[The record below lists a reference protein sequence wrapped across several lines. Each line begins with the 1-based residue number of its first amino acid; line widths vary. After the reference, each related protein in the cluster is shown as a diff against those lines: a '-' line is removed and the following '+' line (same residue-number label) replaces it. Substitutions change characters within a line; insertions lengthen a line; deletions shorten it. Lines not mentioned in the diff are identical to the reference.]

1 MSSLPTPYP
10 HQRRTKTKVVAS
22 FRKLQAARALVN
34 DTSAP
39 AILVVSPCGSGKTY
53 MFTDISGGAIDKG
66 RKVLVL
72 VHREEL
78 LDQAVASITRLKIE
92 CGIIK
97 ADRASNPRASIQV
110 ATVQTLHSQPQSL
123 PPDIR
128 IVHSDEAHHDEART
142 RKALIQRFSGLE
154 LLMGWTATPSRSD
167 GRPMGLKSGGLY
179 EDMIEAATVS
189 ELQRTPRDMDDP
201 QSPPILVPFDYAGPS
216 GYQDALFREPID
228 GIVEFG
234 RRPDGSYRPAILFCA
249 SIPESEDA
257 VRTAY
262 MMGIRARHVDGK
274 TNRHTRKRIFDD
286 LREGKIDLL
295 CNVDI
300 ATEGT
305 DVPNCEVVGIARTV
319 GNPALWIQMGM
330 RAGRSSP
337 GTGKQRGLIIDYR
350 GWRHEHGLMES
361 ERIFSLEGTPILLA
375 DTHLSVRQCP
385 KCGACFKP
393 APTCR
398 ACGHVFETD
407 VKRQKVDRNAQ
418 PKATDALPDA
428 AERKRYWFALRAVA
442 KKRGLHMGWVKQRYK
457 EKFGFPPGDLER
469 IAS

>member
-1 MSSLPTPYP
+1 MSNLPPPYP
-10 HQRRTKTKVVAS
+10 HQRRTKSKVVAS
-22 FRKLQAARALVN
+22 FRKLQSAHALVN
-34 DTSAP
+34 DATAP

-78 LDQAVASITRLKIE
+78 LDQAVQSITRLGVA

-97 ADRASNPRASIQV
+97 ADRASNPRAPIQV

-123 PPDIR
+123 PSDIH
-128 IVHSDEAHHDEART
+128 IAHSDEAHHDEART
-142 RKALIQRFSGLE
+142 RKALIQRFTGLE

-179 EDMIEAATVS
+179 EDMVEATTVA
-189 ELQRTPRDMDDP
+189 ELQKTPRDMSEP
-201 QSPPILVPFDYAGPS
+201 NGPTILVPFDYVGPS
-216 GYQDALFREPID
+216 GYQDALFREPVD
-228 GIVEFG
+228 GYYEFA
-234 RRPDGSYRPAILFCA
+234 RRPNGSFRPGILFLA

-257 VRTAY
+257 ARAAQ
-262 MMGIRARHVDGK
+262 MFGIRARHVDGK
-274 TNRHTRKRIFDD
+274 TNKYTRKRIFDD
-286 LREGKIDLL
+286 LREGRIDLL

-330 RAGRSSP
+330 RCGRSSP
-337 GTGKQRGLIIDYR
+337 STNKERGLLIDYR
-350 GWRHEHGLMES
+350 GWRHQHGLMES
-361 ERIFSLEGTPILLA
+361 ERIFSLDGTPILLA

-393 APTCR
+393 APTCK

-407 VKRQKVDRNAQ
+407 LKRQKVDRNPV
-418 PKATDALPDA
+418 PKAADALPDA

-442 KKRGLHMGWVKQRYK
+442 KSKGLPMGWVKKRYSQ
-457 EKFGFPPGDLER
+457 KFNMPAGDMER
-469 IAS
+469 IAP